1 MTTAEIA
8 KDLIA
13 LCNAGKNMDAIDKY
27 YDPNIV
33 SLEVQEPMKETR
45 GIDGVRGKNSW
56 WMENHEVHSGSARGG
71 WCNGDQFAVEFNYDI
86 TPKETGERT
95 QMNEIGLYT
104 VANGKIVKE
113 VFFY

>member
-33 SLEVQEPMKETR
+33 SHEVQEPMKETR

-95 QMNEIGLYT
+95 QMNEIALYT